1 MRVAVTLLQSWHD
14 TPGGTATSALSQ
26 AAAVAATG
34 EVDLIGVAPWGRSVP
49 SPPWTPPIPFRR
61 LPLPY
66 QLVYDGWHRFHLPPV
81 QLATGRVDVVHAT
94 TVTVPPSW
102 RRTPVVVTVHDVFP
116 ITHPERLSP
125 RGARLLAA
133 GIELAKS
140 SALVLCPSDATAES
154 CREIGF
160 DEDRLIVVPWGVRA
174 PRVTASEMA
183 AMRVRHGL
191 DRPYVLWVGTIEPRK
206 NLEMLVEAFVALRR
220 DDVDLLVVGPD
231 GWQTDGDAL
240 VAPHER
246 VRRLGFVS
254 DDDLGAL
261 NAGAELVCLPSYE
274 EGFGMTALEAMV
286 HGTPVIGSN
295 VSAIPEIVGETGI
308 LVAPDDPEGWTDAIG
323 SLLDDQPRKEAL
335 GQLAAAR
342 AAGFTWARCAELTV
356 DAYRRAALK

>member
-1 MRVAVTLLQSWHD
+1 MRVAVTLLQCWHD

-34 EVDLIGVAPWGRSVP
+34 DLDLIGVAPWGRSVP
-49 SPPWTPPIPFRR
+49 SAPWTPPIPFRR

-66 QLVYDGWHRFHLPPV
+66 QLVYDGWHRLHLPPV
-81 QLATGRVDVVHAT
+81 QLATGSVDVVHAT
-94 TVTVPPSW
+94 TVTVPPTW
-102 RRTPVVVTVHDVFP
+102 RGTPVVVTVHDVFP

-125 RGARLLAA
+125 RGARLLSA

-140 SALVLCPSDATAES
+140 AALVLCPSDATAES

-160 DEDRLIVVPWGVRA
+160 DEDRLIVVPWGVT
-174 PRVTASEMA
+174 PPQVTDAEVA
-183 AMRVRHGL
+183 AVQVRHGL

-206 NLEMLVEAFVALRR
+206 NLEMLVAAFVAMHR
-220 DDVDLLVVGPD
+220 DDVDLVVVGPD

-254 DDDLGAL
+254 DHDLAAL
-261 NAGAELVCLPSYE
+261 NAGAEVLCLPSYE

-295 VSAIPEIVGETGI
+295 VSAIPEIIGDTGV
-308 LVAPDDPEGWTDAIG
+308 LVAPDDCDGWSGAIG
-323 SLLDDQPRKEAL
+323 ALLDDDRRRGEL
-335 GQLAAAR
+335 GSLAAAR
-342 AAGFTWARCAELTV
+342 AAGFTWGRCAELTV
-356 DAYRRAALK
+356 AAYRHAALR